1 MKKRSSSLIAL
12 LTLCTLVSS
21 CAGLKESAASVKYT
35 TTTLA
40 PSDCNA
46 LGEVSAG
53 SIISYWTM
61 TSARNALLNRTA
73 AMGGNFLI
81 IDDLYRVS
89 GLNGTFAGFA
99 GHGRAFQCP

>member
-1 MKKRSSSLIAL
+1 MAL
-12 LTLCTLVSS
+12 LALGALLSS
-21 CAGLKESAASVKYT
+21 CAGLKDSAANVKYS

-61 TSARNALLNRTA
+61 ASARNALRNKTV

>member
-1 MKKRSSSLIAL
+1 MKKRSFSLIAL
-12 LTLCTLVSS
+12 LALCTLLSS
-21 CAGLKESAASVKYT
+21 CAGLKESAANVKYS

-46 LGEVSAG
+46 LGAVSAG

-61 TSARNALLNRTA
+61 TSARNALRNQTA
-73 AMGGNFLI
+73 TMGGNFLI

-99 GHGRAFQCP
+99 GHGRAYRCP